1 MWHSRPPR
9 DPPPLHGKN
18 YLKFPFWLFDTLP
31 YTIAGKSCLVFR
43 IINYWNVFKIHSIQ
57 ELQWCVL
64 GYGGAVTQT
73 VSGGGRKSV
82 RNSSSYFTFPL
93 LPLQMYRVHHFCWQW
108 TLVLLSAMKNY
119 SLGAASF
126 WNAKRAHIRWK
137 YTTIYTSLHCP
148 DSLLHRSTLLLFHTS
163 WWVVGVH
170 QLQWEGLQNH
180 GDMGSKLICESVQ
193 VESKVSWYCWKRA
206 SELEPG
212 KSIDSS
218 VFFSSWPCIHLV
230 MNKCLVSLHWEV
242 RPQQRPVFFCQG
254 QLYLAIVTPF
264 C

>member
-1 MWHSRPPR
+1 MVFKKIIFQNRYVALETPSRPPS
-9 DPPPLHGKN
+9 LHGKN
-18 YLKFPFWLFDTLP
+18 HLKFPFWLFDTLP

-148 DSLLHRSTLLLFHTS
+148 DSLLHRSTLVLFLLNLSRKIFAK
-163 WWVVGVH
+163 G
-170 QLQWEGLQNH
+170 
-180 GDMGSKLICESVQ
+180 
-193 VESKVSWYCWKRA
+193 
-206 SELEPG
+206 
-212 KSIDSS
+212 S
-218 VFFSSWPCIHLV
+218 VFPSPFSSR
-230 MNKCLVSLHWEV
+230 K
-242 RPQQRPVFFCQG
+242 
-254 QLYLAIVTPF
+254 A
-264 C
+264 

>member
-1 MWHSRPPR
+1 MKRILHLVSVKNITFKSSYKWFKIDIHQQ
-9 DPPPLHGKN
+9 LHGKN
-18 YLKFPFWLFDTLP
+18 HLKFPFWLFDTLP

-137 YTTIYTSLHCP
+137 YTVFCTEAPWSC
-148 DSLLHRSTLLLFHTS
+148 
-163 WWVVGVH
+163 
-170 QLQWEGLQNH
+170 
-180 GDMGSKLICESVQ
+180 CE
-193 VESKVSWYCWKRA
+193 
-206 SELEPG
+206 
-212 KSIDSS
+212 
-218 VFFSSWPCIHLV
+218 
-230 MNKCLVSLHWEV
+230 
-242 RPQQRPVFFCQG
+242 FCSNRI
-254 QLYLAIVTPF
+254 LPYFPMCV

>member
-1 MWHSRPPR
+1 MSHSRPPR
-9 DPPPLHGKN
+9 DPPSLHGKN
-18 YLKFPFWLFDTLP
+18 HLKFPFWLFDTLP

-82 RNSSSYFTFPL
+82 RNSSSYFTFTL
-93 LPLQMYRVHHFCWQW
+93 LQLQMYRVHHFCWQW
-108 TLVLLSAMKNY
+108 TLVLLSAMKSY

-148 DSLLHRSTLLLFHTS
+148 DSLLHRSTLVLFSWLSLYRRHPLRSSISTIWSVSRSSSRLQRRLSLL
-163 WWVVGVH
+163 
-170 QLQWEGLQNH
+170 
-180 GDMGSKLICESVQ
+180 
-193 VESKVSWYCWKRA
+193 
-206 SELEPG
+206 
-212 KSIDSS
+212 
-218 VFFSSWPCIHLV
+218 
-230 MNKCLVSLHWEV
+230 
-242 RPQQRPVFFCQG
+242 
-254 QLYLAIVTPF
+254 
-264 C
+264 